1 MKDQT
6 YRVYEAIKFDPL
18 ASQQAIADRL
28 NMSRESVAGHI
39 MQLTRQGY
47 ILGKGYLLAEQNTYV
62 VIGGAN
68 VDINGH
74 SDALLTLGDSNPGSI
89 TQSPGGV
96 GRNIA
101 ENLARLGENV
111 HLISPIGL
119 DQRGDW
125 LIEKTRLSGVN
136 THNVL
141 RHDTLPTG
149 TYLSISNEN
158 GELQAAI
165 ADMRIIDT
173 LDEHKLDTKHALLK
187 SAYSIIIDAN
197 LPEESIAWL
206 AKQTFSADFVAD
218 AVSTAKA
225 PRLRPILSRLALL
238 KVNQDEARAI
248 LGHEAINNE
257 EKNDGEKKP
266 EQLAQALLA
275 KGVRAVL
282 LSLGSKGVFYANKEH
297 TLEKVC
303 HPSQPSSDTGAGDAL
318 LAGYLSASQQNET
331 LDQTLSFA
339 LACAAMTLE
348 SPHANNPDLTVQN
361 VTQWIESL

>member
-6 YRVYEAIKFDPL
+6 YRVYEAIKLDPL
-18 ASQQAIADRL
+18 ASQQTLADRL

-47 ILGKGYLLAEQNTYV
+47 ILGKGYLLAEQKTYV
-62 VIGGAN
+62 VLGGAN

-74 SDALLTLGDSNPGSI
+74 SNALLLVGDSNPGNI

-125 LIEKTRLSGVN
+125 LIDKTRQSGVN
-136 THNVL
+136 TNNVL
-141 RHDTLPTG
+141 RHETLPTG

-158 GELQAAI
+158 GTLAAAI

-173 LDEHKLDTKHALLK
+173 LDEQKLDTKQALLK
-187 SAYSIIIDAN
+187 SAYNIIIDAN
-197 LPEESIAWL
+197 LPEKSIAWL
-206 AKQTFSADFVAD
+206 AQQALSTDFVAD
-218 AVSTAKA
+218 AVSTTKA

-248 LGHEAINNE
+248 L
-257 EKNDGEKKP
+257 NDGTTNLEQNSP
-266 EQLAQALLA
+266 EQLAQALLD

-282 LSLGSKGVFYANKEH
+282 LSLGSKGVFYASAEQ
-297 TLEKVC
+297 TLKKAC

-318 LAGYLSASQQNET
+318 LAGYLSACQQNKT
-331 LDQTLSFA
+331 LDQALSFA

-348 SPHANNPDLTVQN
+348 SAHANNPNLTVQN
-361 VTQWIESL
+361 VTQWIENL

>member
-6 YRVYEAIKFDPL
+6 NRVFEAIKLDPL
-18 ASQQAIADRL
+18 ASQQSLADRL
-28 NMSRESVAGHI
+28 EMSRESVAGHI
-39 MQLTRQGY
+39 MQLTRQGH

-68 VDINGH
+68 VDINGR
-74 SDALLTLGDSNPGSI
+74 SDTLLAHHDSNPGTI
-89 TQSPGGV
+89 NQSPGGV

-111 HLISPIGL
+111 HLIAPIGA

-125 LIEKTRLSGVN
+125 LMEKTRLSGVE

-149 TYLSISNEN
+149 TYLAISNDN

-165 ADMRIIDT
+165 ADMRIIDS
-173 LDEHKLDTKHALLK
+173 LDKQKLNTKHALLQ
-187 SAYSIIIDAN
+187 SAYSIVVDAN
-197 LPEESIAWL
+197 LTAKSIEWIA
-206 AKQTFSADFVAD
+206 QQPFSALLIAD

-225 PRLRPILSRLALL
+225 PRLRSILPKLSLL

-248 LGHEAINNE
+248 LNSNE
-257 EKNDGEKKP
+257 EVPEK
-266 EQLAQALLA
+266 LAEALLA
-275 KGVRAVL
+275 TGVKEVL
-282 LSLGSKGVFYANKEH
+282 LSLGSEGVLYASVEN
-297 TLEKVC
+297 TQRQAC
-303 HPSQPSSDTGAGDAL
+303 HPTLPVSDTGAGDAL
-318 LAGYLSASQQNET
+318 LAGYLSARQQNKK
-331 LDQTLSFA
+331 LDQALSFA

-348 SPHANNPDLTVQN
+348 SAHANHPELTVQH
-361 VTQWIESL
+361 VTQWIENL

>member
-6 YRVYEAIKFDPL
+6 SRVYEAIKLDPL
-18 ASQQAIADRL
+18 ASQQALADRL

-68 VDINGH
+68 VDIHGR
-74 SDALLTLGDSNPGSI
+74 STTDLKAYDSNPGTI
-89 TQSPGGV
+89 NQSPGGV

-111 HLISPIGL
+111 HLLAPIGL

-125 LIEKTRLSGVN
+125 LIEQTRMSGVDM
-136 THNVL
+136 HHVL
-141 RHDTLPTG
+141 RIDTLPTG
-149 TYLSISNEN
+149 TYLAINNDN

-173 LDEHKLDTKHALLK
+173 LDQQKLSSKLSLLQ
-187 SAYSIIIDAN
+187 SAYRIIVDAN
-197 LPEESIAWL
+197 L
-206 AKQTFSADFVAD
+206 SADVISWLSQQTLSTRFIAD

-225 PRLRPILSRLALL
+225 PRLRPILSQLALL

-248 LGHEAINNE
+248 LNCDETDP
-257 EKNDGEKKP
+257 EK
-266 EQLAQALLA
+266 LAKALLDS
-275 KGVRAVL
+275 GVEEVL
-282 LSLGSKGVFYANKEH
+282 LSLGSQGVLFFSATECQRKA
-297 TLEKVC
+297 C
-303 HPSQPSSDTGAGDAL
+303 HPSTPVSDSGAGDAL
-318 LAGYLSASQQNET
+318 LAGYLSARQQNKD
-331 LDQTLSFA
+331 LDQSLSFA

-348 SPHANNPDLTVQN
+348 SPYANHPELTIQH
-361 VTQWIESL
+361 VTQWIEKL

>member
-6 YRVYEAIKFDPL
+6 YRVYEAIKLDPL

-39 MQLTRQGY
+39 MQLTRQGH
-47 ILGKGYLLAEQNTYV
+47 ILGKGYLLAEQNTYI

-74 SDALLTLGDSNPGSI
+74 SDVLLTLGDSNPGSI
-89 TQSPGGV
+89 SQSPGGV

-136 THNVL
+136 TQNVL

-173 LDEHKLDTKHALLK
+173 LNEHKLDTKQALLK
-187 SAYSIIIDAN
+187 SAYSIIVDAN
-197 LPEESIAWL
+197 LSEKSIAWL
-206 AKQTFSADFVAD
+206 ASQTLTADLVAD

-248 LGHEAINNE
+248 LGLD
-257 EKNDGEKKP
+257 EKSPEK
-266 EQLAQALLA
+266 LAQTLLN
-275 KGVRAVL
+275 KGVQAVL
-282 LSLGSKGVFYANKEH
+282 LSLGSKGVYYASAEQ
-297 TLEKVC
+297 TQEKAC

-318 LAGYLSASQQNET
+318 LAGYLSACQQNKT
-331 LDQTLSFA
+331 LDQALSFA

-361 VTQWIESL
+361 VTQWIENL

>member
-1 MKDQT
+1 MKEQT
-6 YRVYEAIKFDPL
+6 YRVFEAIKLDPL

-28 NMSRESVAGHI
+28 SMSRESVAGHI
-39 MQLTRQGY
+39 MQLTRLGF

-74 SDALLTLGDSNPGSI
+74 SNTILKPSDSNPGTI
-89 TQSPGGV
+89 NQSPGGV

-101 ENLARLGENV
+101 ENLARLGEHV
-111 HLISPIGL
+111 HLVAPIGL

-125 LIEKTRLSGVN
+125 LIEQTRLSGVETLN
-136 THNVL
+136 IF

-149 TYLSISNEN
+149 TYLAINNEN
-158 GELQAAI
+158 GQLQAAI

-173 LDEHKLDTKHALLK
+173 LDAQKLNSKQSLLQ

-197 LPEESIAWL
+197 LSTDVIAWL
-206 AKQTFSADFVAD
+206 ARQSLSARLIAD

-225 PRLRPILSRLALL
+225 PRLRSILPQLSLL

-248 LGHEAINNE
+248 LDTNETEPEKLVKALINAGVE
-257 EKNDGEKKP
+257 E
-266 EQLAQALLA
+266 
-275 KGVRAVL
+275 VL
-282 LSLGSKGVFYANKEH
+282 LSLGSQGVLFANAEQSQRKA
-297 TLEKVC
+297 C
-303 HPSQPSSDTGAGDAL
+303 HPSSSVSDSGAGDAL
-318 LAGYLSASQQNET
+318 LAGYISARQQNKN
-331 LDQTLSFA
+331 LDQALSFA

-348 SPHANNPDLTVQN
+348 SPHANHPELTVQN
-361 VTQWIESL
+361 VTQWIEKL

>member
-6 YRVYEAIKFDPL
+6 YRVYEAIKLDPL
-18 ASQQAIADRL
+18 ASQQALADRL
-28 NMSRESVAGHI
+28 DMSRESVAGHI

-47 ILGKGYLLAEQNTYV
+47 ILGKGYLLSEQNTYI

-68 VDINGH
+68 VDIGGH
-74 SDALLTLGDSNPGSI
+74 STSLLIQGDSNPGSI
-89 TQSPGGV
+89 SQSPGGV

-173 LDEHKLDTKHALLK
+173 LDEAKLDSKQALLK
-187 SAYSIIIDAN
+187 SAYRIIVDAN
-197 LPEESIAWL
+197 LPENLINWL
-206 AKQTFSADFVAD
+206 SKQPLSAEFVAD

-225 PRLRPILSRLALL
+225 PRLGSILSRLALL

-248 LGHEAINNE
+248 LDVDETSP
-257 EKNDGEKKP
+257 EK
-266 EQLAQALLA
+266 LAQALLE
-275 KGVRAVL
+275 KGVREVL
-282 LSLGSKGVFYANKEH
+282 LSLGSQGVLYASAKQQI
-297 TLEKVC
+297 KQAC

-318 LAGYLSASQQNET
+318 LAGYLSACQQNKGVEEA
-331 LDQTLSFA
+331 LSFA
-339 LACAAMTLE
+339 LACAALTLE
-348 SPHANNPDLTVQN
+348 SPHANNPNLTVQN
-361 VTQWIESL
+361 VTQWIENL

>member
-1 MKDQT
+1 MKEQT
-6 YRVYEAIKFDPL
+6 YRVFEAIKLDPL
-18 ASQQAIADRL
+18 ASQQSLADRL
-28 NMSRESVAGHI
+28 DMSRESVAGHI

-74 SDALLTLGDSNPGSI
+74 SGTSLALHDSNPGTI

-101 ENLARLGENV
+101 ENLARLGEHV
-111 HLISPIGL
+111 HLIAPIGV

-125 LIEKTRLSGVN
+125 LIEKTRLSGVE

-149 TYLSISNEN
+149 TYLAISNDC

-165 ADMRIIDT
+165 ADMRIIDS
-173 LDEHKLDTKHALLK
+173 LDEHKLSTKQALLQ
-187 SAYSIIIDAN
+187 SAYSIVVDAN
-197 LPEESIAWL
+197 LTVKSIEWL
-206 AKQTFSADFVAD
+206 AQQPLEALFIAD

-225 PRLRPILSRLALL
+225 PRLRSILPKLSLL

-248 LGHEAINNE
+248 LDSNE
-257 EKNDGEKKP
+257 EIPEK
-266 EQLAQALLA
+266 LAEALLA
-275 KGVRAVL
+275 KGVKEVL
-282 LSLGSKGVFYANKEH
+282 LSLGSQGVLFANAENSQRKA
-297 TLEKVC
+297 C
-303 HPSQPSSDTGAGDAL
+303 HPTLPVSDTGAGDAL
-318 LAGYLSASQQNET
+318 LAGYLSACQQNKK
-331 LDQTLSFA
+331 LDQALSFA

-348 SPHANNPDLTVQN
+348 SAHANHPELTVQH
-361 VTQWIESL
+361 VTQWIENL

>member
-6 YRVYEAIKFDPL
+6 YRVYEAIKLDPL

-47 ILGKGYLLAEQNTYV
+47 ILGKGYLLAEQNTYI

-74 SDALLTLGDSNPGSI
+74 SNTLLTLGDSNPGSI

-136 THNVL
+136 THNIL
-141 RHDTLPTG
+141 RHDNLPTG
-149 TYLSISNEN
+149 TYLSISNEK

-173 LDEHKLDTKHALLK
+173 LDEHKLETKQALLK

-197 LPEESIAWL
+197 LSEKSIIWL
-206 AKQTFSADFVAD
+206 ASQTLTADFVAD

-248 LGHEAINNE
+248 LSVD
-257 EKNDGEKKP
+257 EKSPKK
-266 EQLAQALLA
+266 LAQALLNE
-275 KGVRAVL
+275 GVRAVL
-282 LSLGSKGVFYANKEH
+282 LSLGSKGVYYASAEK
-297 TLEKVC
+297 TLEKAC
-303 HPSQPSSDTGAGDAL
+303 HPSQPNSDTGAGDAL
-318 LAGYLSASQQNET
+318 LAGYLSACQQNKT
-331 LDQTLSFA
+331 LEQALSFA